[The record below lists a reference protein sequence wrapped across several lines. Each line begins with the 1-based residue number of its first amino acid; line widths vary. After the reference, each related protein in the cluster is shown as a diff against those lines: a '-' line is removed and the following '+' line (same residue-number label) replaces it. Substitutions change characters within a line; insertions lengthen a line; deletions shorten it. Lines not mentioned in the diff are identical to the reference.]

1 MFQSALWLVCAGY
14 LSLSLLAPGVVCVT
28 TADNPGVR
36 TVFTTKG
43 VDYCMSEAMGGGGGG
58 GWRGRGV
65 QRKRDLEA
73 YNIIVF

>member
-58 GWRGRGV
+58 GGGAGVYRERGIW
-65 QRKRDLEA
+65 KR
-73 YNIIVF
+73 IIL